1 MPEINFSKQ
10 MLYYEKIQRTVT
22 DRLGI
27 SKLCTV

>member
-10 MLYYEKIQRTVT
+10 MLYYEKTQRTVT